1 MLTQTYFYFIF
12 NHFQKLYY
20 MVTINGVNESV
31 SLAFSWKRLE
41 ETSVLQHFTGRCNRR
56 FHVNIKENNLLIFY

>member
-1 MLTQTYFYFIF
+1 
-12 NHFQKLYY
+12 

-56 FHVNIKENNLLIFY
+56 LHV

>member
-1 MLTQTYFYFIF
+1 
-12 NHFQKLYY
+12 

-31 SLAFSWKRLE
+31 SLAFSWKQLE

-56 FHVNIKENNLLIFY
+56 LHVNIKENNLLIFY